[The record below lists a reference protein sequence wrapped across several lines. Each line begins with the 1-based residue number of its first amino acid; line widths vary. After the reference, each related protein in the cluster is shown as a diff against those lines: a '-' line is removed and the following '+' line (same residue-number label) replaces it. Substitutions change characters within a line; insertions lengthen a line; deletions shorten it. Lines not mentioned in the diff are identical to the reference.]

1 MLIVR
6 VIVEHF
12 FCDLVN
18 LRVLLVHVAQPQ
30 EGEGASQNI
39 CSGSLNAH
47 IKVDLSS
54 EIPEGVLKQV

>member
-1 MLIVR
+1 MVIDG

-18 LRVLLVHVAQPQ
+18 LRVILVHIAQPQ
-30 EGEGASQNI
+30 EGKGASQNI